1 MDEHA
6 HNDGAKAP
14 ALKSSRSG
22 IGGRV
27 RRFAIAEEE
36 ELFGAGRSA
45 GGARWQH
52 ALVKSIGA
60 RRGKAF
66 QF

>member
-14 ALKSSRSG
+14 ALKSSRSR
-22 IGGRV
+22 IGDRI

-45 GGARWQH
+45 GGVRWQH
-52 ALVKSIGA
+52 PLVKSIGA
-60 RRGKAF
+60 RRGKAS